1 MLIKLYKFK
10 IFLIYLKLFSRPSL
24 YRNIT
29 NMVQRRNLFSIN
41 YAIVDYQSAS
51 DEVIEKAERNQS
63 FGVTA
68 LAVHGL
74 IESVWDKSLA
84 QQVNR
89 IDLIVPDGQPIRWAL
104 NSFYKVDLQDRVY
117 GPILTLHVL
126 EKANQKNLKV
136 YLYGSKAVT
145 LEKLQAFINKNYPGV
160 QICGIHVDRFREATS
175 EEDEADIK
183 KINDS
188 GAHIVLVGRGC
199 PRQERWVANHL
210 GKVNAAML
218 AVGAAFDFYAGTV
231 RQAPKWMQNNGL
243 EWLFRLIQEPG
254 RLWKRYLTTNSY
266 FIYLFLKQKLG
277 FSKYVQTKTNN

>member
-1 MLIKLYKFK
+1 
-10 IFLIYLKLFSRPSL
+10 
-24 YRNIT
+24 
-29 NMVQRRNLFSIN
+29 MVQRRNLFSIN

-84 QQVNR
+84 QQVNK

-104 NSFYKVDLQDRVY
+104 NSFYEVDLQDRVY

-126 EKANQKNLKV
+126 EKADRKKLKV
-136 YLYGSKAVT
+136 YLYGSKAIT
-145 LEKLQAFINKNYPGV
+145 LEKLQAFINKHYPGV
-160 QICGIHVDRFREATS
+160 QICGIHVDRFREATP

-231 RQAPKWMQNNGL
+231 KQAPKWMQNNGL

-277 FSKYVQTKTNN
+277 LSKYVQTKTNN